1 MRLTHHGQQELSRTM
16 PTLTLRRD
24 RSRGQSLVEFALVIP
39 IFLLL
44 MVSLFDL
51 GRAVFA
57 YNSVTNAAREGAR
70 FAAVNQ
76 SSALIIQHAIAQT
89 QMAETQSP
97 NVTVVFRSATP
108 NADYRTNAVCTSLS
122 LNCVAIVTYQTNF
135 RPITPLIGNIIFSG
149 GVTLQA
155 QSIQA
160 IEFVCPNANIAAAA
174 NCPKQP

>member
-1 MRLTHHGQQELSRTM
+1 MRH
-16 PTLTLRRD
+16 LRRRD
-24 RSRGQSLVEFALVIP
+24 RRSRGQSLAEFALVIP

-76 SSALIIQHAIAQT
+76 SSSLIIQHAIAQT
-89 QMAETQSP
+89 QIAETQTP
-97 NVTVVFRSATP
+97 NVTVAFRAASP
-108 NADYRTNAVCTSLS
+108 NADYRTNAVCSTLT
-122 LNCVAIVTYQTNF
+122 LDCVAIVTYQTTF
-135 RPITPLIGNIIFSG
+135 RPITPLVSNIIFSG

-155 QSIQA
+155 QSVQQL
-160 IEFVCPNANIAAAA
+160 EFICPNPNVALAA